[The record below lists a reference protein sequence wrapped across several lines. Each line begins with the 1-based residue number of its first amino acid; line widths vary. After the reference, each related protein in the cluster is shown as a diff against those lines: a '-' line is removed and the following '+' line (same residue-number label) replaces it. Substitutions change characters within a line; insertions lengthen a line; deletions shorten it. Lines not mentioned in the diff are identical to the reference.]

1 MNDYPKEL
9 KELILT
15 AIKEGASD
23 LHLTAGRHPTIR
35 VFGSLIPL
43 LKNPVLSAEDSEGL
57 ILSMVDEK
65 NRKILKEQKEVDFS
79 YSFEDK
85 SRFRVNAFTQRG
97 YLGAALRL
105 ISNKA
110 KTVKELN
117 LPDILADFAQKEQG
131 FFWWSARSGTASQPR
146 WLQ

>member
-65 NRKILKEQKEVDFS
+65 KQEN
-79 YSFEDK
+79 FERTK
-85 SRFRVNAFTQRG
+85 RG
-97 YLGAALRL
+97 
-105 ISNKA
+105 
-110 KTVKELN
+110 
-117 LPDILADFAQKEQG
+117 
-131 FFWWSARSGTASQPR
+131 
-146 WLQ
+146 